1 MRKVSIRLCSKRKS
15 WAVPAFL
22 TLRKENING
31 FFQIEY
37 SSDVL
42 GQYRQVDVIYPDRDQ
57 IAETESDTD
66 IPVLYLLHGMGGNHN
81 SWAFRTNIQRLL
93 RKTNLIVIMPNS
105 ENGWYTNTKYGVR
118 YYDAIA
124 KELPQ
129 VMQRFFPSMTK
140 KREKTFIAGLSMGGY
155 GSFKLALTT
164 NNFACAGSFSGALGL
179 SVEMITDETSESKEY
194 WQGVFGDLEG
204 KDIEQHKL
212 VNLAKQ
218 HDKKTK
224 FFAWCGL
231 EDFLFDSQNKAVAD
245 LKALGLDIDYRTDH
259 GRHEWY
265 YWEKQLEAY
274 LEWLP
279 IDYVKE
285 ERLS

>member
-1 MRKVSIRLCSKRKS
+1 M
-15 WAVPAFL
+15 A
-22 TLRKENING
+22 

-37 SSDVL
+37 SSVVL

-57 IAETESDTD
+57 ISETESDTD

-105 ENGWYTNTKYGVR
+105 ENGWYTNTKYG
-118 YYDAIA
+118 
-124 KELPQ
+124 
-129 VMQRFFPSMTK
+129 
-140 KREKTFIAGLSMGGY
+140 
-155 GSFKLALTT
+155 SFKIALTT

-179 SVEMITDETSESKEY
+179 STEMIRDETIESKEY

-231 EDFLFDSQNKAVAD
+231 EDFLFDTQDQAVAD
-245 LKALGLDIDYRTDH
+245 LKALGLDIDYSTDH

-279 IDYVKE
+279 IDYIKE

>member
-1 MRKVSIRLCSKRKS
+1 M
-15 WAVPAFL
+15 A
-22 TLRKENING
+22 

-105 ENGWYTNTKYGVR
+105 ENGWYTNTNYGVR

-164 NNFACAGSFSGALGL
+164 NCFS
-179 SVEMITDETSESKEY
+179 
-194 WQGVFGDLEG
+194 Q
-204 KDIEQHKL
+204 
-212 VNLAKQ
+212 
-218 HDKKTK
+218 
-224 FFAWCGL
+224 
-231 EDFLFDSQNKAVAD
+231 
-245 LKALGLDIDYRTDH
+245 
-259 GRHEWY
+259 
-265 YWEKQLEAY
+265 
-274 LEWLP
+274 
-279 IDYVKE
+279 
-285 ERLS
+285 

>member
-1 MRKVSIRLCSKRKS
+1 M
-15 WAVPAFL
+15 A
-22 TLRKENING
+22 

-105 ENGWYTNTKYGVR
+105 ENGWYTNTKYGVK

-164 NNFACAGSFSGALGL
+164 NNFACAGSFSGALGNQ
-179 SVEMITDETSESKEY
+179 EI
-194 WQGVFGDLEG
+194 G
-204 KDIEQHKL
+204 
-212 VNLAKQ
+212 
-218 HDKKTK
+218 
-224 FFAWCGL
+224 
-231 EDFLFDSQNKAVAD
+231 
-245 LKALGLDIDYRTDH
+245 
-259 GRHEWY
+259 
-265 YWEKQLEAY
+265 
-274 LEWLP
+274 
-279 IDYVKE
+279 
-285 ERLS
+285 

>member
-1 MRKVSIRLCSKRKS
+1 M
-15 WAVPAFL
+15 A
-22 TLRKENING
+22 
-31 FFQIEY
+31 FQIEY

-105 ENGWYTNTKYGVR
+105 ENGWYTNTNYGVK

-140 KREKTFIAGLSMGGY
+140 KR
-155 GSFKLALTT
+155 
-164 NNFACAGSFSGALGL
+164 
-179 SVEMITDETSESKEY
+179 
-194 WQGVFGDLEG
+194 
-204 KDIEQHKL
+204 
-212 VNLAKQ
+212 
-218 HDKKTK
+218 
-224 FFAWCGL
+224 
-231 EDFLFDSQNKAVAD
+231 KAVAD

>member
-1 MRKVSIRLCSKRKS
+1 M
-15 WAVPAFL
+15 A
-22 TLRKENING
+22 

-37 SSDVL
+37 SSVVL

-57 IAETESDTD
+57 ISETESDTD

-140 KREKTFIAGLSMGGY
+140 KRKKTFIAGLSMGGY
-155 GSFKLALTT
+155 GSFKIALTT

-179 SVEMITDETSESKEY
+179 STEMIRDDTIESKEY
-194 WQGVFGDLEG
+194 WQGVLGELEG
-204 KDIEQHKL
+204 KDIEQ
-212 VNLAKQ
+212 
-218 HDKKTK
+218 
-224 FFAWCGL
+224 
-231 EDFLFDSQNKAVAD
+231 NK
-245 LKALGLDIDYRTDH
+245 
-259 GRHEWY
+259 
-265 YWEKQLEAY
+265 
-274 LEWLP
+274 
-279 IDYVKE
+279 
-285 ERLS
+285 

>member
-1 MRKVSIRLCSKRKS
+1 M
-15 WAVPAFL
+15 A
-22 TLRKENING
+22 

-37 SSDVL
+37 SSVVL

-129 VMQRFFPSMTK
+129 VMQRF
-140 KREKTFIAGLSMGGY
+140 
-155 GSFKLALTT
+155 
-164 NNFACAGSFSGALGL
+164 
-179 SVEMITDETSESKEY
+179 
-194 WQGVFGDLEG
+194 
-204 KDIEQHKL
+204 
-212 VNLAKQ
+212 
-218 HDKKTK
+218 
-224 FFAWCGL
+224 
-231 EDFLFDSQNKAVAD
+231 SQV
-245 LKALGLDIDYRTDH
+245 
-259 GRHEWY
+259 
-265 YWEKQLEAY
+265 
-274 LEWLP
+274 
-279 IDYVKE
+279 
-285 ERLS
+285 

>member
-1 MRKVSIRLCSKRKS
+1 M
-15 WAVPAFL
+15 A
-22 TLRKENING
+22 

-57 IAETESDTD
+57 IAETGSDTD

-93 RKTNLIVIMPNS
+93 RKTNLIVIMPNT
-105 ENGWYTNTKYGVR
+105 ENGWYTNTNYGVK

-179 SVEMITDETSESKEY
+179 SAEMITDETSESKEY

-204 KDIEQHKL
+204 KDIKQHKL

-231 EDFLFDSQNKAVAD
+231 EDFLFDSQDKAVAD
-245 LKALGLDIDYRTDH
+245 LKALGLDIDYHTDH

>member
-1 MRKVSIRLCSKRKS
+1 M
-15 WAVPAFL
+15 A
-22 TLRKENING
+22 

-42 GQYRQVDVIYPDRDQ
+42 GQYRQVDVIYPDHDQ

-93 RKTNLIVIMPNS
+93 RKT
-105 ENGWYTNTKYGVR
+105 
-118 YYDAIA
+118 YDAIA

-212 VNLAKQ
+212 VNLSKQ

-279 IDYVKE
+279 IDYIKE

>member
-1 MRKVSIRLCSKRKS
+1 
-15 WAVPAFL
+15 
-22 TLRKENING
+22 
-31 FFQIEY
+31 
-37 SSDVL
+37 
-42 GQYRQVDVIYPDRDQ
+42 
-57 IAETESDTD
+57 
-66 IPVLYLLHGMGGNHN
+66 MGGNHN

-140 KREKTFIAGLSMGGY
+140 KRKKTFIAGLSMGGY
-155 GSFKLALTT
+155 GSFKIALTT
-164 NNFACAGSFSGALGL
+164 NNFACAGSFFGALGL
-179 SVEMITDETSESKEY
+179 STEMIRDETIESKEY

-231 EDFLFDSQNKAVAD
+231 EDFLFDTQDQAVAD
-245 LKALGLDIDYRTDH
+245 LKALGLDIDYSTDH

-279 IDYVKE
+279 IDYIKE

>member
-1 MRKVSIRLCSKRKS
+1 M
-15 WAVPAFL
+15 A
-22 TLRKENING
+22 

-66 IPVLYLLHGMGGNHN
+66 IPVLYLLHGMGG
-81 SWAFRTNIQRLL
+81 
-93 RKTNLIVIMPNS
+93 
-105 ENGWYTNTKYGVR
+105 TKYGVK

-231 EDFLFDSQNKAVAD
+231 EDFLFESQDKAVAD

>member
-1 MRKVSIRLCSKRKS
+1 M
-15 WAVPAFL
+15 A
-22 TLRKENING
+22 

-37 SSDVL
+37 SSVVL

-57 IAETESDTD
+57 ISETESDTD

-140 KREKTFIAGLSMGGY
+140 KRKKDFYCWTFYGGL
-155 GSFKLALTT
+155 
-164 NNFACAGSFSGALGL
+164 
-179 SVEMITDETSESKEY
+179 
-194 WQGVFGDLEG
+194 W
-204 KDIEQHKL
+204 
-212 VNLAKQ
+212 
-218 HDKKTK
+218 
-224 FFAWCGL
+224 
-231 EDFLFDSQNKAVAD
+231 FL
-245 LKALGLDIDYRTDH
+245 
-259 GRHEWY
+259 
-265 YWEKQLEAY
+265 
-274 LEWLP
+274 
-279 IDYVKE
+279 
-285 ERLS
+285 

>member
-1 MRKVSIRLCSKRKS
+1 M
-15 WAVPAFL
+15 A
-22 TLRKENING
+22 

-105 ENGWYTNTKYGVR
+105 GNGWYTNTNYGVK

-124 KELPQ
+124 KELPK

-140 KREKTFIAGLSMGGY
+140 KREKTFISGLSMGGY

-231 EDFLFDSQNKAVAD
+231 EDFLFDSQDKAVAD

>member
-1 MRKVSIRLCSKRKS
+1 
-15 WAVPAFL
+15 
-22 TLRKENING
+22 
-31 FFQIEY
+31 
-37 SSDVL
+37 
-42 GQYRQVDVIYPDRDQ
+42 
-57 IAETESDTD
+57 
-66 IPVLYLLHGMGGNHN
+66 
-81 SWAFRTNIQRLL
+81 
-93 RKTNLIVIMPNS
+93 
-105 ENGWYTNTKYGVR
+105 
-118 YYDAIA
+118 
-124 KELPQ
+124 
-129 VMQRFFPSMTK
+129 MQRFFPSMTK

-179 SVEMITDETSESKEY
+179 SAEMITDETSESKEY

-231 EDFLFDSQNKAVAD
+231 EDFLFDTQDQAVAD
-245 LKALGLDIDYRTDH
+245 LKALGLDIDYSTDH

-265 YWEKQLEAY
+265 YWEKQLEVY

-279 IDYVKE
+279 IDYIKE

>member
-1 MRKVSIRLCSKRKS
+1 M
-15 WAVPAFL
+15 A
-22 TLRKENING
+22 

-37 SSDVL
+37 SSVVL

-124 KELPQ
+124 KEIPQ

-140 KREKTFIAGLSMGGY
+140 KRKKTFIAGLSMGAVSY
-155 GSFKLALTT
+155 THLT
-164 NNFACAGSFSGALGL
+164 
-179 SVEMITDETSESKEY
+179 
-194 WQGVFGDLEG
+194 
-204 KDIEQHKL
+204 
-212 VNLAKQ
+212 
-218 HDKKTK
+218 
-224 FFAWCGL
+224 
-231 EDFLFDSQNKAVAD
+231 
-245 LKALGLDIDYRTDH
+245 
-259 GRHEWY
+259 
-265 YWEKQLEAY
+265 
-274 LEWLP
+274 LP
-279 IDYVKE
+279 TT
-285 ERLS
+285 

>member
-1 MRKVSIRLCSKRKS
+1 M
-15 WAVPAFL
+15 A
-22 TLRKENING
+22 

-57 IAETESDTD
+57 IAERESDTD

-105 ENGWYTNTKYGVR
+105 ENGWYTNTNYGVK

-140 KREKTFIAGLSMGGY
+140 KREKTFIAGLAMV
-155 GSFKLALTT
+155 
-164 NNFACAGSFSGALGL
+164 L
-179 SVEMITDETSESKEY
+179 S
-194 WQGVFGDLEG
+194 
-204 KDIEQHKL
+204 
-212 VNLAKQ
+212 N
-218 HDKKTK
+218 
-224 FFAWCGL
+224 
-231 EDFLFDSQNKAVAD
+231 
-245 LKALGLDIDYRTDH
+245 
-259 GRHEWY
+259 
-265 YWEKQLEAY
+265 
-274 LEWLP
+274 
-279 IDYVKE
+279 
-285 ERLS
+285 